1 MPPFVSLTIISLS
14 RPFCSIFFFSL
25 LSLSFSLS
33 LSLVLSLSFLSGF
46 QVLSLFCP
54 SAPPPASYQVTWFS
68 FPSTPAPFLPHV
80 PVPNNNNHTNT
91 TSTFLSTMRN
101 SRRPKFTMMSGGLVV
116 VEVRVLF
123 MGQYIH
129 HTQYRHSNTFWS
141 LFHLMLLLFVLR
153 CHSLLEVAPQLWTT
167 NIIIIHNNKHHN
179 HLQKKRKERKWWN
192 NGFNRVSGIQ

>member
-1 MPPFVSLTIISLS
+1 MRISWHSDRWKLSPPKVPFPQEVAVKLFMGSTVGGVEEILS
-14 RPFCSIFFFSL
+14 STDPFH
-25 LSLSFSLS
+25 
-33 LSLVLSLSFLSGF
+33 
-46 QVLSLFCP
+46 
-54 SAPPPASYQVTWFS
+54 QVTWFR

-91 TSTFLSTMRN
+91 TSTSLSTMRN

-141 LFHLMLLLFVLR
+141 LGCNF
-153 CHSLLEVAPQLWTT
+153 
-167 NIIIIHNNKHHN
+167 I
-179 HLQKKRKERKWWN
+179 
-192 NGFNRVSGIQ
+192 